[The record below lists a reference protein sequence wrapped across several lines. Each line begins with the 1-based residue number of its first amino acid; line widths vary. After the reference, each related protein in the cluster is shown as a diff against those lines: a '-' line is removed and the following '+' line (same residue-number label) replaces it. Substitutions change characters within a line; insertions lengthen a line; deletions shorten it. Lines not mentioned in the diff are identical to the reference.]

1 MPTPDPV
8 ARPVLELID
17 GFRASKALFVAVSL
31 GIFDKLHQ
39 QGRTTAELAADLDCA
54 PHALERLL
62 GALAAKGLL
71 SVDPHGRFTNLPPAT
86 RFLRTDSPE
95 TMTGYILYSDRILY
109 RLWGRLEDALHE
121 GSNRWEQEFGAKEGI
136 FNHFFSSDAD
146 KETFLRGM
154 HGLGLM
160 SSPRAVEAFDL
171 SGFTTMADLG
181 GGTGH
186 LVVEACRRY
195 GDLRGLLFDLPSVKP
210 VAERYIREAG
220 LSGRI
225 EVLGGDFFTDPLPDA
240 DLYAL
245 SRILHDWSDDKV
257 RALLRRVY
265 ESLPPGGGVLICEQ
279 LLTPRKDAPAT
290 ALLQSLNMLICTEG
304 RERSAAEYDALLR
317 EAGFSQVR
325 SAKLQAPVDVILAS
339 KGTGHE

>member
-31 GIFDKLHQ
+31 GVFDRLHENAS
-39 QGRTTAELAADLDCA
+39 TTAELAAELDCA

-71 SVDPHGRFTNLPPAT
+71 SVDPHGRFSNLEPAT

-109 RLWGRLEDALHE
+109 RLWGRLEDAIHE
-121 GSNRWEQEFGAKEGI
+121 GSNRWAQEFGAKEGI
-136 FNHFFSSDAD
+136 FDHFFSSDAD

-160 SSPRAVEAFDL
+160 SSPKAVAAFDL
-171 SGFTTMADLG
+171 SRFRTMADIG

-186 LVVEACRRY
+186 LVTEACRRY
-195 GDLRGLLFDLPSVKP
+195 SGLRGVVYDLPGVKP

-220 LSGRI
+220 LQDRV
-225 EVLGGDFFTDPLPDA
+225 EVLGGDFFVDELPEA

-257 RALLRRVY
+257 RALLRRAY
-265 ESLPPGGGVLICEQ
+265 DKLPSGGGLLLCEQ
-279 LLTPRKDAPAT
+279 LLTTRKDGPAT
-290 ALLQSLNMLICTEG
+290 SLLQSLNMLICTEG
-304 RERSAAEYDALLR
+304 RERSAAEYDALLK
-317 EAGFSQVR
+317 EAGFAEVR
-325 SAKLQAPVDVILAS
+325 TAKLHAPVDVLLAT
-339 KGTGHE
+339 KG